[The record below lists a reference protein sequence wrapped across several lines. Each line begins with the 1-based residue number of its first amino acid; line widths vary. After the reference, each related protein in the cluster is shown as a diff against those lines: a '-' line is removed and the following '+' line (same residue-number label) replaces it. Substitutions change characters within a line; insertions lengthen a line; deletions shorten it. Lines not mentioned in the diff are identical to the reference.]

1 LRLRQAV
8 AEPRGQPII
17 RCLPLILTIGA
28 CAVGLLIVRNWAYV
42 TTYRLYLAQRVDV
55 ASHSAAAQRFDIED
69 AVVVPQIAS
78 RGDDVIA
85 FNAAVGRPS
94 TLHVGV
100 RPSGTVGYEIRW
112 RDGAEVAVLARGEAA
127 APLTIVRQIP
137 ARAGVLE
144 LVGHG
149 SITWIDPR
157 LVRDLPITP
166 HLIAIALLLAGAAA
180 TSRRHE
186 MPGAPD
192 GNAANRLAWYRRLA
206 MAGGLAFVL
215 LAFEGG
221 LRALGDRV
229 PGGIA
234 AERHDLGEVRK
245 DPRWQDTPR
254 FGRRLR
260 SRVDAVNEWRYGDI
274 VRMGYIPASV
284 SDGVLHRFTF
294 RTDDE
299 GFRNARVRPRID
311 VAALGDSFT
320 DAMTLRIEDSWPAQL
335 EHETGLAVQNYGTA
349 GFGPQQELLALK
361 EYAVRH
367 HPRIVVL
374 AYFAGNDLFDAE
386 AFDEFTRSGGAVR
399 RAVQGWQIKDV
410 VSRADTWFLV
420 SALRATG
427 TWLSKLERAEA
438 RADASPARTAPDARV
453 GAAPA
458 SGVAFDRGMFA
469 ATVNGRAMRW
479 AFMPPY
485 LNTLTFSERDLAGRN
500 GWALTQQAIAE
511 MQDVSRGIGATMI
524 VMFLPFKSQV
534 YLPWLAE
541 SQPASEL
548 SRELAFYLP
557 DNPGTPDVEEML
569 RNRLAQNRL
578 MRGFCEARGIPF
590 LDTTDAL
597 TAGFV
602 SGENMYFPDESHLNE
617 RGHAVVAHELAAH
630 LRRSYAVSHLLVRST
645 QDVANAKPK
654 SSAAVTSWTR
664 PSRMDAIE

>member
-1 LRLRQAV
+1 LPFHHAV
-8 AEPRGQPII
+8 PEPPIKPII
-17 RCLPLILTIGA
+17 PRLPFLLTIIA
-28 CAVGLLIVRNWAYV
+28 LAVGLLIVRNWAYV
-42 TTYRLYLAQRVDV
+42 TTYRLYLSQRVDG

-85 FNAAVGRPS
+85 FKTAVGRPS
-94 TLHVGV
+94 TLYLGV
-100 RPSGTVGYEIRW
+100 RPSGTAAYEIRW
-112 RDGAEVAVLARGEAA
+112 RDGAGSAVLARGEAA
-127 APLTIVRQIP
+127 APLTIVRQVP

-149 SITWIDPR
+149 PITWIDPR
-157 LVRDLPITP
+157 LVRDLRVAP
-166 HLIAIALLLAGAAA
+166 HLIAIALLLTGAAA

-186 MPGAPD
+186 MPASTD
-192 GNAANRLAWYRRLA
+192 GNAADRLVWYRRLA
-206 MAGGLAFVL
+206 TAGGLAFTL
-215 LAFEGG
+215 LALEGG

-234 AERHDLGEVRK
+234 AERHDLGEVRR
-245 DPRWQDTPR
+245 DPRWEDTPR

-260 SRVDAVNEWRYGDI
+260 GRVDAVNEWRYGDI

-294 RTDDE
+294 QTDDE

-320 DAMTLRIEDSWPAQL
+320 DAMTLRIEDSWPTQL

-427 TWLSKLERAEA
+427 TRLSKLEQAEA
-438 RADASPARTAPDARV
+438 RGDTGRIGGSEPPAPGLRRSTEVSGEGGRTDAADGKT
-453 GAAPA
+453 A

-485 LNTLTFSERDLAGRN
+485 LNTLTFSEHDLAARR
-500 GWALTQQAIAE
+500 GWELTRQAIAE

-541 SQPASEL
+541 SQAASEL

-557 DNPGTPDVEEML
+557 DNPGTPDVEQML

-578 MRGFCEARGIPF
+578 MRGFCEARGISF

-617 RGHAVVAHELAAH
+617 RGHAVVARELAGY
-630 LRRSYAVSHLLVRST
+630 LRQSNTVSR
-645 QDVANAKPK
+645 
-654 SSAAVTSWTR
+654 
-664 PSRMDAIE
+664 